1 MNEIDLRGRHAVV
14 TGGAQGIGLAIA
26 TRLLASGASVT
37 LWDKDAALLEQVVG
51 EAGKRGTVSSETVDI
66 TIAGDVA
73 GALESTL
80 KRHGR
85 IEILVANA
93 GIAGPNIKTWEYPV
107 DAWKQVLDVNLTGV
121 FLCCRAVVPQMM
133 RQNYGRIVNVA
144 SIAGK
149 EGNPNA
155 VAYSASKAGVIALTK
170 SLGKET
176 AGQNIAVNCITPAAA
191 RTRLFDQMTKEHI
204 DFMLSKIPRG
214 RFVEVDEVGSM
225 VAWLVS
231 EENSFATGAVFDLS
245 GGRATY

>member
-133 RQNYGRIVNVA
+133 R
-144 SIAGK
+144 
-149 EGNPNA
+149 
-155 VAYSASKAGVIALTK
+155 
-170 SLGKET
+170 
-176 AGQNIAVNCITPAAA
+176 
-191 RTRLFDQMTKEHI
+191 
-204 DFMLSKIPRG
+204 
-214 RFVEVDEVGSM
+214 
-225 VAWLVS
+225 
-231 EENSFATGAVFDLS
+231 
-245 GGRATY
+245 